1 MLITRIEAS
10 RRQLMMERLKAAA
23 VTVDSCIKRLAEI
36 MRSVLKSHSQTA
48 SSVIGRQHIPNMGQV
63 LLLHRGGKR
72 HILAFWVLH
81 TIKEKWEVVKWAQ
94 KKLDMLGVWCPQ
106 YDPGHMPG
114 LVTSRCWAGLGW
126 GGDGTWEKAT
136 KTHYHPLFN
145 VHSMLYAVYTDYWC

>member
-1 MLITRIEAS
+1 
-10 RRQLMMERLKAAA
+10 MMERLKAAA
-23 VTVDSCIKRLAEI
+23 ATVDSCTGHWTLVEI
-36 MRSVLKSHSQTA
+36 MRNVSESHSQTA

-81 TIKEKWEVVKWAQ
+81 TNKEKWEVVKWAQ

-114 LVTSRCWAGLGW
+114 LVTARCWAGLGW
-126 GGDGTWEKAT
+126 AGLAMVRGKKQQRHITIHCPVSTLCCMLCILIAGAK
-136 KTHYHPLFN
+136 HY
-145 VHSMLYAVYTDYWC
+145 TT

>member
-1 MLITRIEAS
+1 
-10 RRQLMMERLKAAA
+10 MMERLKAAA

-81 TIKEKWEVVKWAQ
+81 TNKEKWEVVKWAQ

-114 LVTSRCWAGLGW
+114 LVTARCWAGLGWAGLGWTGLGW

-136 KTHYHPLFN
+136 KTHYHPLSS